1 MKDYLRSIKDQMNTG
16 LVIQQLPTGY
26 GKTYE
31 IAELIKE
38 IAMDPNEHRKI
49 IFLTT
54 MNKNLPYDLISELYG
69 KDQELFARHVLRI
82 RANLDEVME
91 KILDMEIPEVF
102 QSTNYENLCKA
113 VSQYKNALKHY
124 RKDKQYVE
132 ELRRNA
138 DKCEGTFRKELTQR
152 LSREFSNKETRLNA
166 IISNPQ
172 YHWIG
177 ELYPA
182 VYTDVR
188 QVLLMSISKF
198 ILKNSTIIEPS
209 YDFLKASFLDGAII
223 FIDEFDAAK
232 GVILSEIIRR
242 SIEMKNDYVSLFRQ
256 LSHTF
261 VPEHFSADLLRAA
274 NSVQGKNNIQSLL
287 DEAREIERDYHLN
300 LSYKVA
306 ETDVNRAQNF
316 LLKDATFHTIL
327 QYGAKYVR
335 TSFDEQNNRVDIHF
349 EGKDQFYKERKDTDI
364 VIFTM
369 LRDISNYLQH
379 FRYFLLSWADSYRLF
394 INSTRQSMSGVQ
406 DELSLENAVTSILK
420 RLELDRNQ
428 QEIIMGELCSSRVR
442 VKPNEILPDISF
454 YQRGLEVFAFDD
466 ADDHNDFTI
475 IELTQIFDSPEKI
488 LLLLANKALVIG
500 ASATAQISTVV
511 GNFDLSYLGE
521 KLRDHYVPMDSGLE
535 KKIGG
540 ELEKKWQAYADGR
553 ISINTKVLKRD
564 GVFELE
570 EACRGIF
577 DNDDYAVATCN
588 LIQAVGV
595 SEYYQRRYCNL
606 IKTMHDF
613 MANEKLQSMLYLG
626 MALPK
631 NNNPEMDIEL
641 LRSLEALVIHDL
653 DIKEKDGF
661 LYVLNGEDFDEKK
674 DSLLD
679 RLAEGEKLYIL
690 SSYKTIGAG
699 QNLQYEVKNKS
710 DYIELLP
717 CTNPSDKRHF
727 TKDIDAIYLGEITH
741 TTINTV
747 TDEKISEESLLELLV
762 QIEELYQ
769 KGELNFAQAEEMMK
783 NAFLARRGGRVQN
796 TLFNTKSVKMQITQA
811 VLQAV
816 GRLCRTH
823 IKSPEIFLYI
833 DEKLLNDISIGELSN
848 RIIPPEIRALI
859 DLKSKAG
866 DMEDDTENHTLNIA
880 EMVSSEGNWLIHRIL
895 SRGWDEYSM
904 EKWRLIRNLALKYP
918 TASKDMHESDEL
930 IKALYITSGKKISSY
945 LYSQFTDFSDVVIDF
960 AIDREAFLKS
970 GRAKIKGESNDFS
983 VSEVSEQDAKLDDI
997 LKYPGMK
1004 DYFIKNHFATSF
1016 EENDYIMSPVVF
1028 HNIYK
1033 GALGEVAGKY
1043 ILESDRGIKLNEI
1056 ENPSRFEFFDYE
1068 LKPDVYVDF
1077 KNWKFTYTQDRQKI
1091 LDEISRK
1098 MDTIGAKRA
1107 YIINIVSDQEY
1118 KPTTTVDGRIIE
1130 IPGLIDSNGKIIAGA
1145 LDMIKREDYEQC

>member
-38 IAMDPNEHRKI
+38 MAMDPNEHRKI

-54 MNKNLPYDLISELYG
+54 MNKNLPYELISELYG
-69 KDQELFARHVLRI
+69 KDQELFDRQILRI
-82 RANLDEVME
+82 RANLDEVVE

-102 QSTNYENLCKA
+102 QSTNYENLCRA

-138 DKCEGTFRKELTQR
+138 DKFEGTFRKELTQR
-152 LSREFSNKETRLNA
+152 LSREFSNKEARLNA

-306 ETDVNRAQNF
+306 EADVNRAQNF

-327 QYGAKYVR
+327 QSGAKYVR
-335 TSFDEQNNRVDIHF
+335 ASFDEQNNRVDIHF

-394 INSTRQSMSGVQ
+394 TNSTRQSLSGAQ

-442 VKPNEILPDISF
+442 VNPNEILPDISF

-511 GNFDLSYLGE
+511 GNFDLDYLGE

-535 KKIGG
+535 KKIGD

-553 ISINTKVLKRD
+553 ISIKTEILKRD

-577 DNDDYAVATCN
+577 DNDDYAVAACN
-588 LIQAVGV
+588 LIQAVGI

-613 MANEKLQSMLYLG
+613 MANENLQSILYLG

-717 CTNPSDKRHF
+717 CTNTSDKRHF

-783 NAFLARRGGRVQN
+783 NAFLARKGRRVQN

-833 DEKLLNDISIGELSN
+833 DEKLLNDISIGELSS

-859 DLKSKAG
+859 DLKSKVG
-866 DMEDDTENHTLNIA
+866 DMEDDTEKHTLNIA

-930 IKALYITSGKKISSY
+930 IKALYITSGKKICSY

-960 AIDREAFLKS
+960 AKGREAFLKS
-970 GRAKIKGESNDFS
+970 GRAKIKGESNDFI
-983 VSEVSEQDAKLDDI
+983 VSEVSEQDAKLNSI

-1004 DYFIKNHFATSF
+1004 DFFIEKHFATSF

-1033 GALGEVAGKY
+1033 GALGEVAGRY
-1043 ILESDRGIKLNEI
+1043 ILECERGIKLNEI
-1056 ENPSRFEFFDYE
+1056 EDPSRFEFFDYE
-1068 LKPDVYVDF
+1068 MKPDVYVDF
-1077 KNWKFTYTQDRQKI
+1077 KNWKFTYSQDRQKT
-1091 LDEISRK
+1091 LEEISRK
-1098 MDTIGAKRA
+1098 MDAIGAKRA
-1107 YIINIVSDQEY
+1107 YIINVVSDQEY
-1118 KPTTTVDGRIIE
+1118 RSTVTVDGRIIE